1 MRGLTLLRGAAAMLL
16 AVQLPACNFSAGVET
31 LLSPPRLT
39 AEQEQIYQAL
49 LAAAGSSVSLKYPKV
64 GEHLSAFT
72 VADLNGDGLDE
83 AIVFYQVSLAAADE
97 NPLRV
102 CLLAQQ
108 SGGWRAVRDYPAAG
122 AEIERIDIAALG
134 SNPRTNVIIR
144 YSLVD
149 GGDRTAE
156 VYHCDAD
163 GLTRSLSVPYSVM
176 ELRDL
181 DRNGTTELFAVSAAK
196 APNPAVAT
204 VYSLDGSGQYTRAQ
218 AELPEAF
225 TDIARLVYGMLP
237 DRTAQL
243 DIPAVYVDGTAGATN
258 AQTAVLTYRGGL
270 LSTVYSDSAEHI
282 PNTNRPSGC
291 QTADIDGDGEP
302 EIPVQGV
309 FYGYQAGSEV
319 PQLPMTSWYV
329 CRNGLLMRK
338 RSSYY
343 PAGSGYAFLLPVR
356 WERRVTA
363 VQEDEE
369 IVFYEFDRDAQ
380 SEDGAPV
387 LKTPLLR
394 LAVVTERVASD
405 ALQLDGYLLMRQQ
418 NGNYYLGK
426 CERAAGSLAIG
437 ENELAVSMRYF

>member
-1 MRGLTLLRGAAAMLL
+1 M
-16 AVQLPACNFSAGVET
+16 
-31 LLSPPRLT
+31 
-39 AEQEQIYQAL
+39 
-49 LAAAGSSVSLKYPKV
+49 
-64 GEHLSAFT
+64 
-72 VADLNGDGLDE
+72 
-83 AIVFYQVSLAAADE
+83 
-97 NPLRV
+97 
-102 CLLAQQ
+102 
-108 SGGWRAVRDYPAAG
+108 
-122 AEIERIDIAALG
+122 
-134 SNPRTNVIIR
+134 IIR

-156 VYHCDAD
+156 IYHYDAE

-181 DRNGTTELFAVSAAK
+181 DGNGGTELLAVSAAK
-196 APNPAVAT
+196 APNPAAAT
-204 VYSLDGSGQYTRAQ
+204 VYSLDQSGQYIRTQ
-218 AELPEAF
+218 AVLPESF
-225 TDIARLVYGMLP
+225 TDIARLVYGKLP
-237 DRTAQL
+237 DRSAQL
-243 DIPAVYVDGTAGATN
+243 TVPAIYIDGTAGATN
-258 AQTAVLTYRGGL
+258 AQTAVLTYQGGL
-270 LSTVYSDSAEHI
+270 LGTVYTDSAEHI

-291 QTADIDGDGEP
+291 QTADIDGDGEA

-343 PAGSGYAFLLPVR
+343 PAANGYAFLMPVR

-380 SEDGAPV
+380 TDDGAPV

-405 ALQLDGYLLMRQQ
+405 AMQLDGYLLLRQQ
-418 NGNYYLGK
+418 NGKYYLGK
-426 CERAAGSLAIG
+426 CERAAGSLAIS
-437 ENELAVSMRYF
+437 ETELTVCMRYF